1 MSTRRRGVPPPKPG
15 LTGYN
20 FTLLDEL
27 QASPDQPMPAADAA
41 RRVAEVRR
49 NLDALAHGT
58 QPDKVNWRLVALAGN
73 ILEVMRELDMI
84 QDPDDLLLDSFGVLR
99 AVAEHATQHGVPPR
113 LVGTEIAIV
122 DGMVQAFED
131 VLKEMPHRSVIRA
144 MRETDKRMRVLRP
157 TDYDANPNKRRR
169 KT

>member
-27 QASPDQPMPAADAA
+27 RASPDHPMPERDAA
-41 RRVAEVRR
+41 RRVAEVRK

-84 QDPDDLLLDSFGVLR
+84 NDPDDLLADSFGVLR
-99 AVAEHATQHGVPPR
+99 SVAEYATQHGVPPR
-113 LVGTEIAIV
+113 LVGAEIAIV
-122 DGMVQAFED
+122 DGMVQAFAD
-131 VLKEMPHRSVIRA
+131 ALAGLPHRTVIRA

-157 TDYDANPNKRRR
+157 TDYDANPNKRR
-169 KT
+169 KV